1 MTTRRLFLK
10 HSGLAMFGV
19 GVAPAWLSR
28 AAYAAAAPTPRK
40 KVLVAIFQRGAV
52 DGLNV
57 VVPFGEKRYYELR
70 PPIAIPAP
78 NGTPETAIDLNGFFG
93 LHPSLAPLKP
103 IYDAGKL
110 AIVHAAGSPDPTRSH
125 FDAQD
130 YMESGTPGVK
140 ATSDGW
146 MDRVLAQL
154 PGAHG
159 PTEAVSLGPTVPLI
173 LSGRMPVANIGL
185 GRTPAGAVPVH

>member
-28 AAYAAAAPTPRK
+28 AAYAQDAPASRK

-70 PPIAIPAP
+70 PSIAIPAP
-78 NGTPETAIDLNGFFG
+78 AGTPETAIDLDGFFA
-93 LHPSLAPLKP
+93 LHPSLSSLRPL
-103 IYDAGKL
+103 YDSGRL
-110 AIVHAAGSPDPTRSH
+110 AIVH
-125 FDAQD
+125 
-130 YMESGTPGVK
+130 
-140 ATSDGW
+140 
-146 MDRVLAQL
+146 
-154 PGAHG
+154 
-159 PTEAVSLGPTVPLI
+159 
-173 LSGRMPVANIGL
+173 
-185 GRTPAGAVPVH
+185 